1 MASIYKA
8 SYVSLHVR
16 KSNRAALSL
25 YRDSLGFTVQ
35 DIEKKYCTPS
45 ALPGFVLFTCLRCGW
60 RRCICHAPV
69 IEIVTLPF
77 GAVATFGDA
86 LRWRQVGKIS

>member
-35 DIEKKYCTPS
+35 DIEKKYCTS
-45 ALPGFVLFTCLRCGW
+45 VSVLVFACAHVRQMLTEKML
-60 RRCICHAPV
+60 
-69 IEIVTLPF
+69 TLCACP
-77 GAVATFGDA
+77 
-86 LRWRQVGKIS
+86 

>member
-35 DIEKKYCTPS
+35 GIEKKYCMYTS
-45 ALPGFVLFTCLRCGW
+45 LFNLHPIHVHTS
-60 RRCICHAPV
+60 
-69 IEIVTLPF
+69 
-77 GAVATFGDA
+77 DA
-86 LRWRQVGKIS
+86 DGEDAYAMRLSLKQ

>member
-35 DIEKKYCTPS
+35 GIEKKYCTS
-45 ALPGFVLFTCLRCGW
+45 TSLSGLTSRLRVYF
-60 RRCICHAPV
+60 RC
-69 IEIVTLPF
+69 
-77 GAVATFGDA
+77 
-86 LRWRQVGKIS
+86 RWRGRICNAPFAEAVMSVQRC